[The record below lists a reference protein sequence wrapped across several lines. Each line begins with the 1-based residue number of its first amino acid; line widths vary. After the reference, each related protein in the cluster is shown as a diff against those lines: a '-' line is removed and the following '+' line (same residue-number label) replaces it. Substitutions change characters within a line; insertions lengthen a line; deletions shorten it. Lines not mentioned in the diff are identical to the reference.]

1 MKLRDKTLLVTSAFA
16 LVAITF
22 VLLQKKKEKEAHM
35 RDSIADEGYETAG
48 DILYPLKTKRPRKMN
63 FGYGH

>member
-1 MKLRDKTLLVTSAFA
+1 MKLRDKALIATAALGVAAVAFLLV
-16 LVAITF
+16 
-22 VLLQKKKEKEAHM
+22 QRKKQKEARM

-48 DILYPLKTKRPRKMN
+48 DILYPLKTKRVKMK

>member
-22 VLLQKKKEKEAHM
+22 ILLKRKEEKEAKM

-48 DILYPLKTKRPRKMN
+48 DILYPLKTKKRPKMN
-63 FGYGH
+63 FGYKH